1 MFSFF
6 FTFSTINISLQ
17 VEMSFLFDN
26 YQFTNIHF
34 LQLSVHHSLWRNDND
49 WLVENTNPSN
59 LYLDVYLY
67 IIYKG
72 DTRMIGMVTSIIVID
87 EDVLHVQC
95 EVVEPNSFYLLQLD
109 IQVNNF
115 RPDLMKSLPYVIQ
128 SHL

>member
-1 MFSFF
+1 
-6 FTFSTINISLQ
+6 
-17 VEMSFLFDN
+17 
-26 YQFTNIHF
+26 
-34 LQLSVHHSLWRNDND
+34 
-49 WLVENTNPSN
+49 
-59 LYLDVYLY
+59 
-67 IIYKG
+67 
-72 DTRMIGMVTSIIVID
+72 MIGMVTSIIVID